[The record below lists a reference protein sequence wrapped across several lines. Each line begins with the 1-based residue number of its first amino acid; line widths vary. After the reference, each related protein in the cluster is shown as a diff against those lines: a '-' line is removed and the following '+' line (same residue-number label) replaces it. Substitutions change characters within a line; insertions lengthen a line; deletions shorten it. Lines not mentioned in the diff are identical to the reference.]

1 MLSIHMLND
10 VPVSSFGLCLFNSSS
25 TSMCINER
33 AVPSHVSPERGEA
46 ETVTTTQGTY
56 SSQKYFNSS
65 TSRYDFIVG
74 RDILRF
80 GFILDHAHNCIIWD
94 GLSIPMT
101 VHAPSTS
108 HAAARTYFSC
118 PHTFQATYAA
128 AHTPI
133 KEAKYE
139 SISSNEVA
147 KQYTHLSSID
157 QSKLSILLSK
167 FPTLFSG
174 KLGRYNKIKFTLEL
188 KDPSISPIF
197 YKPYPIA
204 QTHMAVFKQELSHLI
219 DK

>member
-80 GFILDHAHNCIIWD
+80 GFILDHAHNC
-94 GLSIPMT
+94 M
-101 VHAPSTS
+101 H
-108 HAAARTYFSC
+108 H
-118 PHTFQATYAA
+118 
-128 AHTPI
+128 
-133 KEAKYE
+133 
-139 SISSNEVA
+139 
-147 KQYTHLSSID
+147 
-157 QSKLSILLSK
+157 
-167 FPTLFSG
+167 
-174 KLGRYNKIKFTLEL
+174 LGRPFDT
-188 KDPSISPIF
+188 DDCARPINITRGRTNVLLVPT
-197 YKPYPIA
+197 YLPGNLRRRSY
-204 QTHMAVFKQELSHLI
+204 T
-219 DK
+219 DKRS

>member
-101 VHAPSTS
+101 MQASTTS
-108 HAAARTYFSC
+108 SAATTTHFSC
-118 PHTFQATYAA
+118 KLTFAENHAIGT
-128 AHTPI
+128 
-133 KEAKYE
+133 KK
-139 SISSNEVA
+139 
-147 KQYTHLSSID
+147 
-157 QSKLSILLSK
+157 
-167 FPTLFSG
+167 
-174 KLGRYNKIKFTLEL
+174 
-188 KDPSISPIF
+188 
-197 YKPYPIA
+197 
-204 QTHMAVFKQELSHLI
+204 
-219 DK
+219 